1 MNQFDGELAA
11 MKHRRKMEKLHESP
25 ATDQLVDLS
34 STLGTVSTA
43 GALIPG
49 AAPAMTVVRGLT
61 SIVGLF
67 GKALKQGKP
76 TVERTIDDLEA
87 AFNSEIERVWR
98 HFETHAE
105 RQQEFENRMQ
115 SQEAQTAMLS
125 ALFHALRTS
134 DPDKHLR
141 MAHLTVNCIFNGEMS
156 AESLDAVMQATVQLT
171 GADIALLGRICEF
184 ERGILERKNRNS
196 TNMYGEVQSDWGKL
210 VRAGVLN
217 DTQQLAYRSSLTRLQ
232 SLGFI
237 QQISASQFGIGHEP
251 YMLLEEGLRFY
262 DRVHGIVIK

>member
-1 MNQFDGELAA
+1 
-11 MKHRRKMEKLHESP
+11 
-25 ATDQLVDLS
+25 
-34 STLGTVSTA
+34 
-43 GALIPG
+43 
-49 AAPAMTVVRGLT
+49 MTVVRGLT

-67 GKALKQGKP
+67 GKVLRRGKP
-76 TVERTIDDLEA
+76 TVEKTIEDLGAAFDCEVERIWRHLEA
-87 AFNSEIERVWR
+87 
-98 HFETHAE
+98 HTE
-105 RQQEFENRMQ
+105 RQQEFEERMQ

-125 ALFHALRTS
+125 ALFHAHRTA

-141 MAHLTVNCIFNGEMS
+141 LARLTVNCIFNGEMGV
-156 AESLDAVMQATVQLT
+156 ESLDGAMQATVQLT
-171 GADIALLGRICEF
+171 GADIALSGHICQF

-196 TNMYGEVQSDWGKL
+196 SYMYDEFQSDWGNL

-232 SLGFI
+232 SLGFV

-262 DRVHGIVIK
+262 DRVQGSAIK